1 MDKQELQ
8 MAKKLNAGF
17 RVLDDISK
25 GILRTYML
33 IGPISKRRW
42 AATIW
47 LGPALAKQK
56 VRME

>member
-17 RVLDDISK
+17 RVLDDISDMNSYIHVDWSDIK
-25 GILRTYML
+25 
-33 IGPISKRRW
+33 
-42 AATIW
+42 AAMGGTIW

-56 VRME
+56 YGWNS